1 MLSWKMPFSA
11 LNTILLIFLFYSLF
25 LTDRYKILESMM
37 ESEGLTEE
45 QVGIFCFIKFLLL
58 PAFTDNK
65 ALFF

>member
-1 MLSWKMPFSA
+1 
-11 LNTILLIFLFYSLF
+11 
-25 LTDRYKILESMM
+25 MM